1 VLTVVAWKWKPTLH
15 GYRSTFG
22 PETVNTLARM
32 VARHYQHPHRV
43 VCVTDDPVGIDPTIG
58 IVPLWNDHANVGNP
72 HGLHQP
78 SCYRRLKAFSSQAR
92 DWFGDRFVSV
102 DLDCVIVG
110 DMAPLW
116 NRAEDFIIWGS
127 KTDRRSWYN
136 GSMWMMTA
144 GARKQVWETFNPRI
158 SPMAAK
164 RAGHFGSDQGFI
176 GHCLGKKEAVW
187 GQKEGV
193 YSFRVHLQA
202 GKLPLPPEA
211 RIVFFHGKHDPWD
224 ARCQQIPWIRE
235 NWN

>member
-1 VLTVVAWKWKPTLH
+1 
-15 GYRSTFG
+15 
-22 PETVNTLARM
+22 M